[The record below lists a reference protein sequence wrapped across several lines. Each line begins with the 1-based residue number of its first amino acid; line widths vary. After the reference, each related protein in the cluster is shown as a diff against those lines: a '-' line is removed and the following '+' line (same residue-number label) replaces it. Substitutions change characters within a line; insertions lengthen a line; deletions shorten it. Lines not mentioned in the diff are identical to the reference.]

1 MELFSV
7 AGGEGLY
14 RVEIAAA
21 VCGAD
26 LSVTICGGSL
36 HHVGAAALGVPR
48 PSLKD
53 PQKRSA
59 SESVLCVVGHKDDE
73 VAKAAAHRLASE
85 FGCVVSVSAG
95 LHLDNA
101 GQDDIQG
108 LVAGYEEALAALEEE
123 LRRRG
128 FSR

>member
-7 AGGEGLY
+7 AGGVGPY

-26 LSVTICGGSL
+26 LSIAICGGSL

-73 VAKAAAHRLASE
+73 IAKSAAHRLAAA
-85 FGCVVSVSAG
+85 FGCVASVSAG
-95 LHLDNA
+95 LHLDDA
-101 GQDDIQG
+101 GQEDIQG
-108 LVAGYEEALAALEEE
+108 LVAGYEQALAALEAE

-128 FSR
+128 FNR